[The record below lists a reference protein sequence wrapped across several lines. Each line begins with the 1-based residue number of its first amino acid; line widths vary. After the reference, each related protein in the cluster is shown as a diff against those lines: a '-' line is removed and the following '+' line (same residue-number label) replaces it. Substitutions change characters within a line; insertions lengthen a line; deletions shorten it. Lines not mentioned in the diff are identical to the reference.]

1 MKRLIV
7 KAAISILVALFISP
21 LYAQFSTL
29 DNYVTR
35 TWTSLDGL
43 PGNSVSDVLQ
53 SDDGFM
59 YFGSYEALVR
69 FDGYEFESINKYTN
83 KKYSFI
89 SARSIFQD
97 SQGNIWVGSND
108 EGVQKIGKNT
118 TQAYSIANGLP
129 NNSIRAF
136 AEDKAHNIWIGTAS
150 GIIYLTP
157 EGKIITPKIKDTLD
171 SDFVLVSQL
180 YKDTAD
186 KIWMLTSA
194 NKGLYYF
201 SDGAFQRFTQ
211 LDDFGDFT
219 VSCISQDPNGD
230 FWIGLS
236 EKGIIKFSNGKITR
250 IESGTFL
257 DNTPTWSLY
266 NLRRHQINYE
276 QYNQ

>member
-1 MKRLIV
+1 MKKQISTGLF
-7 KAAISILVALFISP
+7 SILFALLISP

-108 EGVQKIGKNT
+108 EGVQKIGKSFT
-118 TQAYSIANGLP
+118 KSYSTANGLP

-136 AEDKAHNIWIGTAS
+136 EEDKTHNIWIGTAG
-150 GIIYLTP
+150 GIIYITP
-157 EGKIITPKIKDTLD
+157 EDKIVSPKIKNM
-171 SDFVLVSQL
+171 Q
-180 YKDTAD
+180 
-186 KIWMLTSA
+186 
-194 NKGLYYF
+194 
-201 SDGAFQRFTQ
+201 
-211 LDDFGDFT
+211 
-219 VSCISQDPNGD
+219 
-230 FWIGLS
+230 
-236 EKGIIKFSNGKITR
+236 
-250 IESGTFL
+250 
-257 DNTPTWSLY
+257 
-266 NLRRHQINYE
+266 
-276 QYNQ
+276 

>member
-7 KAAISILVALFISP
+7 KAAISILVAIFISP

-211 LDDFGDFT
+211 LDDFGDAFLNL
-219 VSCISQDPNGD
+219 VNV
-230 FWIGLS
+230 F
-236 EKGIIKFSNGKITR
+236 FGKRQSVTYKKILKALTLEYKR
-250 IESGTFL
+250 TCKSKLNF
-257 DNTPTWSLY
+257 Y
-266 NLRRHQINYE
+266 
-276 QYNQ
+276 